1 VAKRVKK
8 FVKKNQKAGAG
19 REVTY
24 AKEPEDIQKKLDASR
39 LKEWTNWK
47 NYTNGKWITEK
58 EFQEMKKEHPKLKV
72 IPTRWVETNKSE
84 IGEEPVMKS
93 RIVVRGDLE
102 DASQMRTDSPTC
114 SQLMIS
120 TVFSLAACRDT
131 DLWAGDISAA
141 FLQGSTLDRVLV
153 LKMPKGHPEDER
165 EGDYYMVST
174 TVYGTKD

>member
-1 VAKRVKK
+1 
-8 FVKKNQKAGAG
+8 
-19 REVTY
+19 
-24 AKEPEDIQKKLDASR
+24 
-39 LKEWTNWK
+39 
-47 NYTNGKWITEK
+47 
-58 EFQEMKKEHPKLKV
+58 MKKEHPKLKV

-141 FLQGSTLDRVLV
+141 FLQGSTFDRVLV
-153 LKMPKGHPEDER
+153 LKMPKGLPEDEG

-174 TVYGTKD
+174 TVYMGPRMDHVAGSRTCMQPWWTLAFDLFLMNKQPMS